1 MTGKTDPMKT
11 SAICNSEK
19 IRPGQKHAL
28 VLADVKEL
36 STFIKN
42 HGENAYRAKQI
53 YDWTAKKFVSNPED
67 MTNLSAKITDLLREE
82 YSCGCVRMD
91 REETAPDGSRKL
103 LLRLE
108 DDETIEC
115 AILGALDGRNTFCL
129 STQVGCPVRCAFC
142 ASGSGGFV
150 RNLTAGEI
158 VEQYLLCC
166 RLIGKAP
173 DNVVIMGIGEPML
186 NLENL
191 IQALETI
198 CNPEGIAL
206 AARRVTISTSGW
218 TPGIKALAQHGRQWN
233 LAVSLHGGDDKTRAL
248 LIPGKFRRDIKEIV
262 EACRRHKEAT
272 GRLLTFEYV
281 LLAQI
286 NDSVEQATK
295 LARIA
300 KDANAKVNLIPYN
313 KANGA
318 FERPSK
324 EVIKKF
330 ENTLKMLQVPVT
342 VRVEKG
348 FESSAACGQLRSS
361 ASAGRKK
368 KQ

>member
-1 MTGKTDPMKT
+1 MKHLQT
-11 SAICNSEK
+11 LSITIICNSEK

-53 YDWTAKKFVSNPED
+53 YDWTAKKFVSDPED
-67 MTNLSAKITDLLREE
+67 MTNLSAKIKDLLREE

-191 IQALETI
+191 IRALETI

-218 TPGIKALAQHGRQWN
+218 TPGIKALAQHGRQD
-233 LAVSLHGGDDKTRAL
+233 LR
-248 LIPGKFRRDIKEIV
+248 F
-262 EACRRHKEAT
+262 
-272 GRLLTFEYV
+272 
-281 LLAQI
+281 
-286 NDSVEQATK
+286 
-295 LARIA
+295 ARKRIRSPA
-300 KDANAKVNLIPYN
+300 K
-313 KANGA
+313 
-318 FERPSK
+318 
-324 EVIKKF
+324 
-330 ENTLKMLQVPVT
+330 
-342 VRVEKG
+342 
-348 FESSAACGQLRSS
+348 SA
-361 ASAGRKK
+361 
-368 KQ
+368 

>member
-1 MTGKTDPMKT
+1 MTEKKDPMTT
-11 SAICNSEK
+11 SAICSSEK
-19 IRPGQKHAL
+19 KELSRKPYL
-28 VLADVKEL
+28 VLASPGDLSSFVKR
-36 STFIKN
+36 N
-42 HGENAYRAKQI
+42 GESAYRAKQI
-53 YDWTAKKFVSNPED
+53 YDWTAKKFVADPAEMS
-67 MTNLSAKITDLLREE
+67 NLSGKLKDLLREE
-82 YSCGCVRMD
+82 FACNCVKVEK
-91 REETAPDGSRKL
+91 EETAPDGSRKL
-103 LLRLE
+103 LLSLE
-108 DDETIEC
+108 DGETIEC
-115 AILGALDGRNTFCL
+115 ALLGALDGRTTFCL

-142 ASGSGGFV
+142 ASGAGGFV
-150 RNLTAGEI
+150 RNLTAGEM

-191 IQALETI
+191 IEALETV
-198 CNPEGIAL
+198 CNPDGIAL

-218 TPGIKALAQHGRQWN
+218 TPGIKALAAHGRQWN
-233 LAVSLHGGDDKTRAL
+233 LAVSMHGGDDKTRSL
-248 LIPGKFRRDIKEIV
+248 LIPGRFRRDIKEII
-262 EACRRHKEAT
+262 EACRKHKEAT

-281 LLAQI
+281 LLNEI

-295 LARIA
+295 LAKIA
-300 KDANAKVNLIPYN
+300 KEANAKVNLIPYN

-318 FERPSK
+318 FERPPK

-348 FESSAACGQLRSS
+348 FDSSAACGQLRSS
-361 ASAGRKK
+361 ASLKRKK
-368 KQ
+368 SV

>member
-1 MTGKTDPMKT
+1 MIEMTALKTTSGTCASESADKPFLAVAALEKLTDFIKSSGESSYRAGQIYNWIVKKYVTDP
-11 SAICNSEK
+11 
-19 IRPGQKHAL
+19 
-28 VLADVKEL
+28 KE
-36 STFIKN
+36 
-42 HGENAYRAKQI
+42 
-53 YDWTAKKFVSNPED
+53 
-67 MTNLSAKITDLLREE
+67 MTNLSASVKEKLNQHFCCGTVRIEKEE
-82 YSCGCVRMD
+82 DC
-91 REETAPDGSRKL
+91 ADGSRKL
-103 LLRLE
+103 LISLPDGE
-108 DDETIEC
+108 MIEC
-115 AILGALDGRNTFCL
+115 AILSALDGRITFCL

-142 ASGSGGFV
+142 ASGAAGFV
-150 RNLTAGEI
+150 RNLQAGEI

-166 RLIGKAP
+166 RLTGKAP
-173 DNVVIMGIGEPML
+173 DNVVIMGIGEPLL
-186 NLENL
+186 NLNNL
-191 IQALETI
+191 IEALETI
-198 CNPEGIAL
+198 CNPDGIAL

-218 TPGIKALAQHGRQWN
+218 SPGIKELARHGRQWN

-262 EACRRHKEAT
+262 EACKLHKAAT

-281 LLAQI
+281 LLSGI
-286 NDSVEQATK
+286 NDSTEQASK

-300 KDANAKVNLIPYN
+300 RDANAKVNLIPYN

-324 EVIKKF
+324 EIIKKF

-361 ASAGRKK
+361 AGTRRKK
-368 KQ
+368 S

>member
-1 MTGKTDPMKT
+1 MIDKTDLKTTSGICVSDSTEQLFLAVTPLEQLETFIRSIGENSYRAGQIYRWVTGKYVTDPD
-11 SAICNSEK
+11 A
-19 IRPGQKHAL
+19 
-28 VLADVKEL
+28 
-36 STFIKN
+36 
-42 HGENAYRAKQI
+42 
-53 YDWTAKKFVSNPED
+53 
-67 MTNLSAKITDLLREE
+67 MTNLSAAVKEKLKHRFVCGALRIEKEE
-82 YSCGCVRMD
+82 EC
-91 REETAPDGSRKL
+91 ADGSRKL
-103 LLRLE
+103 LISLP
-108 DDETIEC
+108 DGETIEC
-115 AILGALDGRNTFCL
+115 AILGALDGRTTFCL

-142 ASGSGGFV
+142 ASGAAGLV
-150 RNLTAGEI
+150 RNLKAGEI

-191 IQALETI
+191 IAALETI
-198 CNPEGIAL
+198 CNPDGIAL

-218 TPGIKALAQHGRQWN
+218 TPGIKELARHGRQWN

-248 LIPGKFRRDIKEIV
+248 LIPGKFRRDIREIV
-262 EACRRHKEAT
+262 EACKLHKAAT

-281 LLAQI
+281 LLAGV
-286 NDSVEQATK
+286 NDSAEQATK

-300 KDANAKVNLIPYN
+300 RDANAKVNLIPYN
-313 KANGA
+313 KAGGA
-318 FERPSK
+318 FERPAK

-361 ASAGRKK
+361 AEKRRKK
-368 KQ
+368 